1 MSCVA
6 DGILP
11 NSQDFLSFKIVEI
24 QLARKICRLEI
35 LQQDTRIAI
44 LQSRHPA
51 RDTPHRSR
59 RGPPRVTYSSED
71 SDLLGKAQPPHATM
85 AAHLAQ
91 GASVFASASRAL
103 NEKKTIRKVHARAGG
118 IVRASADEP
127 ILLRAARGE
136 HVERPPVWLMRQAGR
151 YMAEFRE
158 YSNKYGFRH
167 RSETAEI
174 AIELS
179 LQPWRAF
186 KPDGVIMFSDI
197 LTPLPAMGVEFD
209 VVKGK
214 GPVISNVVRTM
225 DDVKALRPLDDPDAS
240 LPFVREILSS
250 LRKEIE
256 GQSTMLGFVGSP
268 WTLAAYS
275 MEGRSD
281 RHLLQTKQIM
291 TQDPA
296 TLHAYLAHLAEALG
310 AYVCHQVDCGAQVVQ
325 IFDSWAHHLSPQQFL
340 EFSHPY
346 NERVIEIV
354 KAKYPDTPLI
364 FHANGGVGK
373 LEGLKRSSADVVGLD
388 WNTSMSEARRVLGP
402 DRVVQGN
409 VDPMYLFAGKK
420 RIYKEVTANVR
431 DAGSSKHILNVG
443 HGVVQGTPEEAVG
456 HFCDAAR
463 ACAYRKATVEA

>member
-1 MSCVA
+1 
-6 DGILP
+6 
-11 NSQDFLSFKIVEI
+11 
-24 QLARKICRLEI
+24 
-35 LQQDTRIAI
+35 
-44 LQSRHPA
+44 
-51 RDTPHRSR
+51 
-59 RGPPRVTYSSED
+59 
-71 SDLLGKAQPPHATM
+71 M

-91 GASVFASASRAL
+91 GASAFASATKAF
-103 NEKKTIRKVHARAGG
+103 NEKKRIGKVHARAVGA
-118 IVRASADEP
+118 VRASADEP

-136 HVERPPVWLMRQAGR
+136 QVERPPVWLMRQAGR

-179 LQPWRAF
+179 MQPWRAF

-214 GPVISNVVRTM
+214 GPVIETPIRSM
-225 DDVKALRPLDDPDAS
+225 DAVKALKPLDDPDAS
-240 LPFVREILSS
+240 LPFVREILST

-291 TQDPA
+291 TQDPE

-310 AYVCHQVDCGAQVVQ
+310 VYVCHQIDCGAQVVQ

-373 LEGLKRSSADVVGLD
+373 LHGLKQSSADVIGLD
-388 WNTSMSEARRVLGP
+388 WNTSMAEARAILGP
-402 DRVVQGN
+402 DRVLQGN
-409 VDPMYLFAGKK
+409 MDPMYLFAGKDK
-420 RIYKEVTANVR
+420 IYEEVANNVR
-431 DAGSSKHILNVG
+431 DAGESKHILNVG
-443 HGVVQGTPEEAVG
+443 HGVVQGTPEESVG
-456 HFCDAAR
+456 HFRDAAR
-463 ACAYRKATVEA
+463 ASVYAKATAHA